1 MELEGRSPG
10 AARKGGGMMQ
20 EPPFTYQELDLI
32 LRGAGDDDLVGISA
46 VDGLIAAVVA
56 GPAFIER
63 NEWLRPIIGDRGI
76 AAAASGGQTHLF
88 VQSIMRRHDEVADIL
103 AHRPESYMPIFLH
116 DEGSIIAED
125 WTVGFMLGV
134 GLRAKVWEKI
144 MLSPFRLKL
153 APIFSVHTVG
163 RRMMPDIPEAELDQ
177 IKATAPVAIAKV
189 IAELYHHCG
198 DRRSASRRLA
208 KSRSPLRR

>member
-1 MELEGRSPG
+1 
-10 AARKGGGMMQ
+10 MQ
-20 EPPFTYQELDLI
+20 EPPFSYQELDLI
-32 LRGAGDDDLVGISA
+32 LRGAGDEGLVGISA

-56 GPAFIER
+56 GPAFVER

-76 AAAASGGQTHLF
+76 AAAVSGSQTQRF
-88 VQSIMRRHDEVADIL
+88 VQSIMRRHDDVADAL
-103 AHRPESYMPIFLH
+103 AHRPESYLPIFMH
-116 DEGSIIAED
+116 DEGNILAED
-125 WTVGFMLGV
+125 WTVGFMMGV

-177 IKATAPVAIAKV
+177 IKATAPVAIAAV
-189 IAELYHHCG
+189 VAELHQHCA
-198 DRRSASRRLA
+198 DRRSSSRRRA
-208 KSRSPLRR
+208 KSSSNLRS

>member
-1 MELEGRSPG
+1 
-10 AARKGGGMMQ
+10 MMQ
-20 EPPFTYQELDLI
+20 APSLTYQELDLI

-63 NEWLRPIIGDRGI
+63 DEWLRPIIGDRGI
-76 AAAASGGQTHLF
+76 AAAASGGQTKLF
-88 VQSIMRRHDEVADIL
+88 VQSIMRRHDDVADVL
-103 AHRPESYMPIFLH
+103 AHRPKSYLPIFMH

-134 GLRAKVWEKI
+134 GMRAKVWEKI

-163 RRMMPDIPEAELDQ
+163 RRMMPDIPDAELDQ
-177 IKATAPVAIAKV
+177 IKATAPVAIATV
-189 IAELYHHCG
+189 VAELYQHCA
-198 DRRSASRRLA
+198 DRRSSSRRLA
-208 KSRSPLRR
+208 KSRSLLRR

>member
-1 MELEGRSPG
+1 MELEGRSLG
-10 AARKGGGMMQ
+10 AARKVGGLMQ
-20 EPPFTYQELDLI
+20 EPPFSYQVLDLI
-32 LRGAGDDDLVGISA
+32 LRGAGNEDLVGISA

-56 GPAFIER
+56 GPAFVER

-76 AAAASGGQTHLF
+76 AAAASGSQTHLF

-103 AHRPESYMPIFLH
+103 AHRPESYLPIFMH

-163 RRMMPDIPEAELDQ
+163 RRMMPDIPETELDQ
-177 IKATAPVAIAKV
+177 IKATAPIAIVKAVPK
-189 IAELYHHCG
+189 LYQHCA
-198 DRRSASRRLA
+198 DRRSSSRRLA
-208 KSRSPLRR
+208 KSGSNLRR